1 MSKNDNKQPL
11 ATQPIPKLI
20 RQFAIPAIIA
30 NVVNALYNIVDQ
42 IFIGN
47 GVGYLGN
54 AATNIAF
61 PITTIS
67 LALALLIG
75 VGAASNFNLEMGR
88 GNKELAKKIV
98 GNNYTS
104 LVLTG
109 LVLMAITLIFV
120 KPLMLAFGATAKTL
134 DYAVT
139 YASITAYGL
148 PFLMLPSG
156 GNPLIRSDGSPRYS
170 MTAVLS
176 GAIVNTI
183 LDPIFIFG
191 FGWGMAG
198 AAWATVIGQAVS
210 GIMVLNYLRRFKQ
223 VPLDKEDFKIKWT
236 VLLGMAALG
245 LTAMFNQVSAT
256 IVQLVTNNLLNNY
269 GPKSAY
275 GADIPIAI
283 AGITAKLNMI
293 FTSVIL
299 GLTQGAQ
306 PILGFNFGA
315 KNIARVKEAYIE
327 VIKFATIVSLLAWG
341 LFQLFAPQIIQIF
354 GSANGLYLSYGV
366 KYLRGFMALL
376 FLNGMQ
382 INSTTFFSS
391 IGKARTG
398 AFLAIIKQLLLL
410 VPFSIIIVLT
420 MGVGNIMYAAPIADF
435 LSWAI
440 TMLLIWHSFKRMTH
454 PQYLD

>member
-148 PFLMLPSG
+148 PFLMLSSG

-198 AAWATVIGQAVS
+198 AAWATVIGQVVS

-236 VLLGMAALG
+236 ILLGMAALG
-245 LTAMFNQVSAT
+245 LTAMFNQISAT

-454 PQYLD
+454 PKYLD